1 MSAARSSNNPISYD
15 EQLETL
21 VINGIGGFIY
31 HGVPT
36 KWENLN
42 PHQRL
47 EGLRSMNAAVFSPAA
62 VNFLAYV
69 ERRAESQTRGIPYL
83 LEDQVAEAV
92 ALCALFP
99 EGSHEIMPNWM
110 NQPISA
116 RYEFLMKLREIRHTA
131 IVDFIIAHYRRIM
144 ALNVSGSNRQARAHH
159 ERQAEETRIAAAET
173 EHQRRIAQQ
182 EAEAG
187 WASMYGRPNLWGGS
201 KRLNKRR
208 GGTRRST
215 HHKKQRAHRKRHT
228 HRNH

>member
-15 EQLETL
+15 EQLESL

-31 HGVPT
+31 RGVPT

-47 EGLRSMNAAVFSPAA
+47 DGIRSLNAAVFSPAA

-99 EGSHEIMPNWM
+99 EGSHEITSNWM

-116 RYEFLMKLREIRHTA
+116 RYEFLMKLRDIRHTA

-144 ALNVSGSNRQARAHH
+144 TRNLLA
-159 ERQAEETRIAAAET
+159 RQAEEAEIAERARVAAANAET
-173 EHQRRIAQQ
+173 QRRRRNEIQQ
-182 EAEAG
+182 AEAG
-187 WASMYGRPNLWGGS
+187 WASLYRRPNLWGGS
-201 KRLNKRR
+201 KGSNKRR

-215 HHKKQRAHRKRHT
+215 HYKKRRTHRKRHT
-228 HRNH
+228 QRKY